1 MFTLQEFKNGHF
13 NLLVVSLLVDE
24 QVKTYESVFT
34 KMIEKLTWFSVLNR
48 KGYPWF
54 WIRNS

>member
-13 NLLVVSLLVDE
+13 NLLVFSLLVDE

-48 KGYPWF
+48 KGYP
-54 WIRNS
+54 